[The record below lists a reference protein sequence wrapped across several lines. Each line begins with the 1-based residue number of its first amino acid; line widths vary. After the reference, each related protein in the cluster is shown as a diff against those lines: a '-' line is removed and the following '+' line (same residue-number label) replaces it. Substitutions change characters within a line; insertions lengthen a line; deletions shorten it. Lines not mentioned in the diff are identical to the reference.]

1 MERGVLSEVEG
12 SVVVDGAAGGGGGS
26 MGVDRSVRV
35 GSGGGIIGEMDGW
48 GLEEA
53 GGAGG
58 GGDAVWVVDGTA
70 LEVAG
75 GAGGGMGSGAGI
87 PRNVRICVN
96 SRVISK

>member
-1 MERGVLSEVEG
+1 MEGEGLSEVDA

-26 MGVDRSVRV
+26 MGVDGSVQA
-35 GSGGGIIGEMDGW
+35 GSGGGIVGEVDGW
-48 GLEEA
+48 ALEVA

-58 GGDAVWVVDGTA
+58 GGEAVWVVDGSA